1 MWERFPQGGII
12 MTGKTLD
19 ELVTELRDGTLEL
32 LDAVVE
38 LTEENVSEDAADE
51 YADEQGYEDT
61 DDDGEEDSDDTPTTA
76 EIRALIIAAY
86 KAGREATLDGLK
98 EAVEE
103 AKG

>member
-1 MWERFPQGGII
+1 

-38 LTEENVSEDAADE
+38 LTEENVSEDAAEE
-51 YADEQGYEDT
+51 YADDNGWVES
-61 DDDGEEDSDDTPTTA
+61 DGSEEEEENVSVSDARTA
-76 EIRALIIAAY
+76 VIDAY